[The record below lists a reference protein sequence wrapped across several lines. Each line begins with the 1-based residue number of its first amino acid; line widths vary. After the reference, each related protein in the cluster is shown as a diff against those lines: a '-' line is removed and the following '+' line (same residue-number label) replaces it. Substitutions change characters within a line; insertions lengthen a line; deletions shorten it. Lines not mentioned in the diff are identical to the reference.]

1 MIPRDENV
9 VDKGKNGFVEILR
22 TTRDY
27 SVTAGRLMQLEKIV
41 FRGAGRSEEIHY
53 SLFIITCYLLFDQP
67 VIIR

>member
-27 SVTAGRLMQLEKIV
+27 SVTAGRLMQLQKIV

-53 SLFIITCYLLFDQP
+53 SLLHVIYYLINQ
-67 VIIR
+67 